1 MAAPYQWAFDAI
13 GTRWSID
20 TETELPQPLRERI
33 AALVERF
40 DRDWSRFRDD
50 SLPARI
56 RATPGSHLLPG
67 DAGPLLDLYDTLHEL
82 TDGAMSPCIGTS
94 LEHLGYDAAYG
105 FQRTPGWRPAP
116 AWSEVRRTTDT
127 LITSDPFVLDVGA
140 AGKGYLVDQ
149 VLDALAEVP
158 GTLTVD
164 GSGDLR
170 HRARGHGPALR
181 VALEH
186 PRDPR
191 QAIGVVEL
199 GNAAI
204 AASAINRRAWAPGL
218 HHVLDARTG
227 RPADDVLATWVVA
240 PTALLADALATAL
253 FFVPPERLTPRFG
266 FGYVV
271 LDHDLRARCSPELAG
286 ALFR

>member
-1 MAAPYQWAFDAI
+1 MAAPYQWSFDAI

-20 TETELPQPLRERI
+20 TEVELPESVRDRVSS
-33 AALVERF
+33 LVERF

-56 RATPGSHLLPG
+56 RLAPGVHPLPT

-82 TDGAMSPCIGTS
+82 TDGAMSPCVGTS

-105 FQRTPGWRPAP
+105 LQRAPGWQPAP
-116 AWSEVRRTTDT
+116 SWADTQRSGGTLTTRER
-127 LITSDPFVLDVGA
+127 FVLDVGA

-149 VLDALAEVP
+149 VLAALAEVP
-158 GTLTVD
+158 GPVTVD

-170 HRARGHGPALR
+170 HRADRGPVMR

-186 PRDPR
+186 PRDPGL
-191 QAIGVVEL
+191 AIGVVEL
-199 GNAAI
+199 GDAAI
-204 AASAINRRAWAPGL
+204 AASAINRRAWGPGL

-227 RPADDVLATWVVA
+227 RPADEVLATWVVA
-240 PTALLADALATAL
+240 PSALLADALATAL